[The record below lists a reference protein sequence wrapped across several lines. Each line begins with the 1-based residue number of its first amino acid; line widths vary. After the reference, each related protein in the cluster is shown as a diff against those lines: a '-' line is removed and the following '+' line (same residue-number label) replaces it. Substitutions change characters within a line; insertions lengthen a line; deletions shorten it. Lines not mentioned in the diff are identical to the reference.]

1 MKKINKGIELNF
13 TLEEM
18 EALKIALP
26 LLEEISDVMNESNG
40 SIFDEST
47 GEIILSGLDMPCCF
61 DEIKQALVGKSS
73 VLIETDF

>member
-13 TLEEM
+13 TQEEM

-26 LLEEISDVMNESNG
+26 LLEEISDVMNESDG
-40 SIFDEST
+40 AIFDEDGT
-47 GEIILSGLDMPCCF
+47 VILNGLDMPCCF

>member
-13 TLEEM
+13 TQEEM
-18 EALKIALP
+18 KALEIALP
-26 LLEEISDVMNESNG
+26 LLEEISDIMNESNG

-47 GEIILSGLDMPCCF
+47 GEIMLSGLDMPCCL
-61 DEIKQALVGKSS
+61 DEVKQALVGKSS

>member
-13 TLEEM
+13 TQEEM

-26 LLEEISDVMNESNG
+26 ILEEIANIMDESNG
-40 SIFDEST
+40 AIFDET
-47 GEIILSGLDMPCCF
+47 GTVILNSLDMPFCL
-61 DEIKQALVGKSS
+61 DEVKQALVGKSS

>member
-13 TLEEM
+13 TQEEM
-18 EALKIALP
+18 KALEIALP
-26 LLEEISDVMNESNG
+26 LLEEISDIMNESNG
-40 SIFDEST
+40 AIFDEDGT
-47 GEIILSGLDMPCCF
+47 VILNGLDMPCWF